1 MTVVQPIK
9 RYTPQEYYR
18 LERDSEI
25 RHEYYDGEIFAMAGG
40 TDEHSLIVVNI
51 IGELRQ
57 RLKGK
62 PCRPRDP
69 NMRLKIKATG
79 LRTYPDVSVYCGE
92 LEFDTEDEAADT
104 ATNPTVVFEVLS
116 RSTERYDRGFKSE
129 NYRLIE
135 TLRACVLVTQESPH
149 AEMYER
155 QTDGSWRFT
164 EFKGLQAIMPLPA
177 LGVELPL
184 SEIYDGVTFPEAP
197 SPFPRIE
204 QG

>member
-25 RHEYYDGEIFAMAGG
+25 RHEYYDGEIFAMSGG

-62 PCRPRDP
+62 PCKPRDP
-69 NMRLKIKATG
+69 NMRLKVKATG

-92 LEFDTEDEAADT
+92 LEFDTEHEAADT
-104 ATNPTVVFEVLS
+104 ATIPTVLFEVLS

-135 TLRACVLVTQESPH
+135 TLRALVLVSQETAH
-149 AEMYER
+149 AEVYER
-155 QTDGSWRFT
+155 LAGGSWRFT
-164 EFKGLQAIMPLPA
+164 EFKGLDAVVPIAA
-177 LGVELPL
+177 LDVELPL
-184 SEIYDGVTFPEAP
+184 AEVYDGVRFPEAP

-204 QG
+204 QP